1 MTAPPPNAPTPEKR
15 ALIDA
20 YDQVMRVEAE
30 RRATDPLAG
39 PGRRRPSL
47 IVVTGLL
54 IIAALGGVSYIVR
67 PAWLFPAPPP
77 ATSQADLDA
86 QLRVGL
92 YMQAQRILAHR
103 ARTGR
108 LPATLAEVDGAMLR
122 DMTYSALDSTRFV
135 VGGVAGPVSLTL
147 QSDEDMRAFLG
158 NSFAVVGVRRAR

>member
-1 MTAPPPNAPTPEKR
+1 MTTPPPNTPTPEKR

-30 RRATDPLAG
+30 RRAGDPDAG
-39 PGRRRPSL
+39 QKRRRPSL
-47 IVVTGLL
+47 IVVVGLVL
-54 IIAALGGVSYIVR
+54 IAGLGGVSYVVR
-67 PAWLFPAPPP
+67 PAWLFPAPLPV
-77 ATSQADLDA
+77 ASQADLNA

-103 ARTGR
+103 TRTGR
-108 LPATLAEVDGAMLR
+108 LPATLAEVDGAMLH
-122 DMTYSALDSTRFV
+122 DMTYTPLDSTRFI
-135 VGGVAGPVSLTL
+135 VGGVAGPLSLTL